1 MVHGFKRA
9 TNAVVRVFLFPGLA
23 ALTQAQTCS
32 NSSFSGT
39 YFYLENGTA
48 VEGSTSSVAPYAQF
62 GKVIADGTG
71 NASGQGTEN
80 ASNMPSP
87 LSFTATYALNA
98 DCSGMV
104 TGTNSRQGGGSSGLW
119 TSAMQLVHGGQEAL
133 IATMDS
139 EMVVTGHAYRAAAEG
154 ASQCGNASLA
164 GSYGWLGW
172 NPRLAGAEGGGAYT
186 LGQDL
191 VGGFVFD
198 GEGGLSYTGTANPAI
213 AGLGGHGTYSIA
225 GDCSGTATFGIPG
238 YTINFLLGIVEGGN
252 VLCLE
257 SDPASFFF
265 GILEPE
271 SPPTVL
277 PQFAFGGGWYSAL
290 YFTNTTTAAVS
301 FPVNFTADDG
311 TALTVPSLGG
321 SSTTVNIPPLGT
333 AIIEAPNTG
342 PLSQG
347 YATFTL
353 PSGVSGYGVFR
364 QSVTGRPDQEAVAP
378 FATANAALST
388 LVWDDTNFVTA
399 IAIANA
405 GPVAATI
412 SVTLW
417 DNSGSVVGTSTV
429 NLPPY
434 QKTEAALRNLSGLS
448 GMAGSRGRAQFSA
461 TSGNAAVLGL
471 RFGASAFTSIPAQ
484 Q

>member
-1 MVHGFKRA
+1 
-9 TNAVVRVFLFPGLA
+9 VVRTFVFLGLA

-48 VEGSTSSVAPYAQF
+48 VEGSASSVAPYAQF
-62 GKVIADGTG
+62 GKVISDGNG
-71 NASGQGTEN
+71 NVSGQGTEN
-80 ASNMPSP
+80 ASDMPSP

-98 DCSGMV
+98 DCSGTV
-104 TGTNSRQGGGSSGLW
+104 TGTNTRQGGGSSGLW

-154 ASQCGNASLA
+154 ASQCGNGSLA

-172 NPRLAGAEGGGAYT
+172 NPRLAGAVGGAYP
-186 LGQDL
+186 LGQDFA
-191 VGGFVFD
+191 GGFVFD
-198 GEGGLSYTGTANPAI
+198 GKGGLSYTGATNPAT
-213 AGLGGHGTYSIA
+213 AGLGGQGTYSIA

-238 YTINFLLGIVEGGN
+238 YAIHLLLGIVEGGN

-257 SDPASFFF
+257 SDPASFGFA
-265 GILEPE
+265 ILEPE
-271 SPPTVL
+271 SPPSVL

-290 YFTNTTTAAVS
+290 YFTNTTSAAVS

-311 TALTVPSLGG
+311 TALTVPSLAG
-321 SSTTVNIPPLGT
+321 SSTTVSIPAQGT
-333 AIIEAPNTG
+333 AIIEAANTG
-342 PLSQG
+342 PLSEG

-353 PSGVSGYGVFR
+353 PPGVSGYGVFR

-378 FATANAALST
+378 FATATAASST
-388 LVWDDTNFVTA
+388 LVWDDTKFVTA

-405 GPVAATI
+405 GRVAATI
-412 SVTLW
+412 FVTLW
-417 DNSGSVVGTSTV
+417 DNNGNAVGTSTV

-434 QKTEAALRNLSGLS
+434 QKTEAALRSLPGLA
-448 GMAGSRGRAQFSA
+448 GMVGLRGRAQFSA
-461 TSGNAAVLGL
+461 ASGNVAVLGL